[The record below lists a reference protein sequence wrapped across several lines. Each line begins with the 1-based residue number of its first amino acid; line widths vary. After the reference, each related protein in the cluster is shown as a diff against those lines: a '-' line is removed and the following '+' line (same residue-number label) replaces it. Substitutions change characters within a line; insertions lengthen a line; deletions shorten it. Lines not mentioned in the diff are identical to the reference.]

1 MLIRQLLGLFNLIQL
16 ILVWF
21 VLFYFICIKYNKMSR
36 KIDNLFDSITSTNG
50 RFEKLLNNR
59 GNDINALNREGNSLL
74 YVAAEK
80 NQIDKINFLLDNGAD
95 VNIRNERGATPLNA
109 ACDKNALVAVQLLID
124 RGADVNTR
132 TNRGNT
138 PLSCAASGKGCTLLN
153 TVAFNTTYDFTN
165 VAKVLLDNGADVN
178 ILNPLLMAA
187 RAGNQ
192 KMVQLLLANGAN
204 INATDNTGQ
213 NVLQIAQ
220 QEGHT
225 NIVKFLKDYE
235 TVEAIHLLQNVN
247 AGPDDPRSV
256 YTMMDASSVRDLR
269 QYLAKGKRKTRGI
282 KTKAK
287 KTRGKRSKRSRK
299 HRR

>member
-1 MLIRQLLGLFNLIQL
+1 
-16 ILVWF
+16 
-21 VLFYFICIKYNKMSR
+21 MSR

-138 PLSCAASGKGCTLLN
+138 PLSCAASGKGCTLVN
-153 TVAFNTTYDFTN
+153 TYAFNTTYDFTN
-165 VAKVLLDNGADVN
+165 VAEILLDNGADVN
-178 ILNPLLMAA
+178 LLNPLLIAA
-187 RAGNQ
+187 RAGNV
-192 KMVQLLLANGAN
+192 KMVQLLLAKGAN
-204 INATDNTGQ
+204 INATDAEGR
-213 NVLQIAQ
+213 NVLQIAEQ
-220 QEGHT
+220 QGYTIAEQQGRA

-247 AGPDDPRSV
+247 AGPDDLRSV
-256 YTMMDASSVRDLR
+256 YTMMDASSIIDLR
-269 QYLAKGKRKTRGI
+269 QYLAKGK
-282 KTKAK
+282 K
-287 KTRGKRSKRSRK
+287 KGNG
-299 HRR
+299 

>member
-1 MLIRQLLGLFNLIQL
+1 
-16 ILVWF
+16 
-21 VLFYFICIKYNKMSR
+21 MSR
-36 KIDNLFDSITSTNG
+36 KIDNLFDSITNTNG

-59 GNDINALNREGNSLL
+59 DSDVNALNREGNSLL

-95 VNIRNERGATPLNA
+95 VNIRNERGVTPLNV
-109 ACDKNALVAVQLLID
+109 ACDKNALAAVQLLID

-153 TVAFNTTYDFTN
+153 TGAFNTTYDFTN

-178 ILNPLLMAA
+178 LLNPLLIAA
-187 RAGNQ
+187 RVGNQ

-204 INATDNTGQ
+204 INATDTTGQ
-213 NVLQIAQ
+213 NVLQIAEQ
-220 QEGHT
+220 QGHT

-247 AGPDDPRSV
+247 AGPNDPRSV
-256 YTMMDASSVRDLR
+256 YTMMDASSIKDLR
-269 QYLAKGKRKTRGI
+269 QYLAKGKRKVR

-287 KTRGKRSKRSRK
+287 KTRSKKSKHSRK

>member
-1 MLIRQLLGLFNLIQL
+1 
-16 ILVWF
+16 
-21 VLFYFICIKYNKMSR
+21 MSR
-36 KIDNLFDSITSTNG
+36 KIENLFDSITSTNG

-59 GNDINALNREGNSLL
+59 GNHVNAVNGEGNSLL
-74 YVAAEK
+74 YVAASK
-80 NQIDKINFLLDNGAD
+80 NQIDKINYLLDNGAD
-95 VNIRNERGATPLNA
+95 VNIRNERGATPLNV
-109 ACDKNALVAVQLLID
+109 ACDRTALVAVQLLID

-153 TVAFNTTYDFTN
+153 THAFNTTYDFTN

-213 NVLQIAQ
+213 NVLQIAE

-247 AGPDDPRSV
+247 AGPDDLRSV
-256 YTMMDASSVRDLR
+256 YTMMDASSIKDLR
-269 QYLAKGKRKTRGI
+269 EYLAKGKRKGT
-282 KTKAK
+282 
-287 KTRGKRSKRSRK
+287 KTRGTKTRARKTRSKKSKRSRK
-299 HRR
+299 HKR

>member
-1 MLIRQLLGLFNLIQL
+1 
-16 ILVWF
+16 
-21 VLFYFICIKYNKMSR
+21 MSR

-59 GNDINALNREGNSLL
+59 DSDVNALNREGNSLL

-95 VNIRNERGATPLNA
+95 VNIRNERGVTPLNV
-109 ACDKNALVAVQLLID
+109 ACDKNALAAVQLLID

-153 TVAFNTTYDFTN
+153 TVAFNKTYDFTN
-165 VAKVLLDNGADVN
+165 VAQILLENGADVN
-178 ILNPLLMAA
+178 LLNPLLIAA
-187 RAGNQ
+187 RVGNQ

-204 INATDNTGQ
+204 INATDTTGQ
-213 NVLQIAQ
+213 NVLQISEQ
-220 QEGHT
+220 QGHT